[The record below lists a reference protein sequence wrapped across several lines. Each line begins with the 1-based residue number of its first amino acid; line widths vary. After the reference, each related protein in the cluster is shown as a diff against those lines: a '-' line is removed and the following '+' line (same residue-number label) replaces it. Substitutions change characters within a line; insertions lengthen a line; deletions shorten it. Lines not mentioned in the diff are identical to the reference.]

1 MNVTMIK
8 PSLCINCVLANC
20 LYSCDC
26 PCHSQIIMA
35 KMSIDD
41 GKFFVATNVL
51 FWKKYRLKKMQSFRG
66 GDGVN

>member
-1 MNVTMIK
+1 
-8 PSLCINCVLANC
+8 
-20 LYSCDC
+20 
-26 PCHSQIIMA
+26 MA